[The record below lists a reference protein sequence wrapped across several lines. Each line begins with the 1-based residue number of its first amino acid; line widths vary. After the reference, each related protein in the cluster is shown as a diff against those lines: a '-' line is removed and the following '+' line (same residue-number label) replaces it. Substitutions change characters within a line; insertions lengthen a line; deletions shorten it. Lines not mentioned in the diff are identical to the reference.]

1 MKIPVNVDEYGAVYV
16 VPKTGGVLAGGTMVE
31 VAEDF
36 DFTKLHLYRLINNE
50 LFFDQQAAD
59 DEIAQEA
66 QAERENQEYQ
76 LKGLN
81 EVLQEALL
89 KMIYIEDAAELP
101 ALFASIREKYSVE
114 LSERDS
120 IRDALDGVV
129 PWAEPTVGP
138 NGWQG
143 YGMEVKV
150 RHKGHVYTSKH
161 ENNTWEPG
169 TPGTELVWVLDD

>member
-31 VAEDF
+31 VGEDF
-36 DFTKLHLYRLINNE
+36 DFTRLHLYRLINGE
-50 LFFDQQAAD
+50 LVFDQQAAD
-59 DEIAQEA
+59 DEMAREE
-66 QAERENQEYQ
+66 QAEREHQEYQ

-81 EVLQEALL
+81 EVLSEALL
-89 KMIYIEDAAELP
+89 KMLYIEDAAELP
-101 ALFASIREKYSVE
+101 GLFAEIREKYSAE

-129 PWAEPTVGP
+129 PWSEPSVGP
-138 NGWQG
+138 NGWRG
-143 YGMEVKV
+143 YGMGAKV
-150 RHKGHVYTSKH
+150 RHNGKVYISKH

-169 TPGTELVWVLDD
+169 TPGTELVWVLDG